1 MLGLGIGGSEVFR
14 VRVSDLMFR
23 VYRVAGFAGL
33 GFRVSGL
40 GFSSLPVTTISAPG
54 LVNGMNTPSLKLK
67 WVMGLNHSILQRSV

>member
-1 MLGLGIGGSEVFR
+1 MLGLGFGGSEVFR

-40 GFSSLPVTTISAPG
+40 GFPSLPVTTI
-54 LVNGMNTPSLKLK
+54 
-67 WVMGLNHSILQRSV
+67 